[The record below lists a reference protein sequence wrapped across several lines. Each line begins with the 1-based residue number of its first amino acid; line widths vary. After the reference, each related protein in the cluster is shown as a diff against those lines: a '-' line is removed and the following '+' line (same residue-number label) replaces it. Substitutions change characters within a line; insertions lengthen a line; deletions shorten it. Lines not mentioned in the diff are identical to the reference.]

1 MNVPEYIKLAKAIL
15 KEDAGSEGMVYEIA
29 AKSGLKTIEHDL
41 FKIEEIKTENGISK
55 AKATFVY
62 PQDYGFALNTIK
74 EALED
79 IQIISLSLV
88 Y

>member
-29 AKSGLKTIEHDL
+29 AKSGLKAIEHDL